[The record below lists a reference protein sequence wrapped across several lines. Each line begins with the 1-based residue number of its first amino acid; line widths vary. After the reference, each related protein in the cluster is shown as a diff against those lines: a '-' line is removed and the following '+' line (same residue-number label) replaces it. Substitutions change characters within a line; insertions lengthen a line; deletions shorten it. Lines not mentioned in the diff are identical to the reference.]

1 VTWKPLLINKAALSV
16 SVRDLTTNDVSNVA
30 LVTPVIVVVAWTVKT
45 SSSGPKGVVGFIIR
59 EGTGVGEIVLTS
71 KEVVARADVTD
82 EDDEENICISLD
94 ELASKR
100 R

>member
-1 VTWKPLLINKAALSV
+1 
-16 SVRDLTTNDVSNVA
+16 
-30 LVTPVIVVVAWTVKT
+30 
-45 SSSGPKGVVGFIIR
+45 VVGFIIR